1 MDHLIYQ
8 TGFIS
13 LIVQLITGIIGIVGI
28 FIPLSPP
35 DKILNNIISIEVVV
49 QFIEFIF
56 YLWLMFS
63 IYAKNI
69 NITSFRYIDWFI
81 TTPIMLT
88 TIIFFFAY
96 QTNLDKFK
104 DKEGNITMKEIIK
117 KEYKTII
124 PILIFNFL
132 MLLFGL
138 LGELGIL
145 NKYISLILG
154 TFFFLLSFYS
164 LYKNYVVLSQKNN
177 NIFYFIFIIW
187 AIYGIVYLLPY
198 NYRNASYN
206 ILDIFSKNVYGLFL
220 FYKILQKQK

>member
-13 LIVQLITGIIGIVGI
+13 LIVQLITCIIGITGI
-28 FIPLSPP
+28 FIPLSSP
-35 DKILNNIISIEVVV
+35 DKILTNIISIEMVV

-63 IYAKNI
+63 IYAKKI

-88 TIIFFFAY
+88 TIIFFFTY
-96 QTNLDKFK
+96 QSNLDKYK
-104 DKEGNITMKEIIK
+104 DQEGNITMKEIIK
-117 KEYKTII
+117 KEYKTMI

-138 LGELGIL
+138 LGEIGIL
-145 NKYISLILG
+145 NKYISFILG

-164 LYKNYVVLSQKNN
+164 LYKNYVLLNPKNN
-177 NIFYFIFIIW
+177 NLFYFIFIVW

-198 NYRNASYN
+198 NSRNASYN
-206 ILDIFSKNVYGLFL
+206 ILDIFSKNFYGLFL
-220 FYKILQKQK
+220 FYKILQKRK

>member
-220 FYKILQKQK
+220 FYKILQKRK

>member
-206 ILDIFSKNVYGLFL
+206 ILDIFSKNFFGLYL
-220 FYKILQKQK
+220 FYKILRKRK

>member
-13 LIVQLITGIIGIVGI
+13 LIIQLITGIIGIVGI
-28 FIPLSPP
+28 FIPLSSP
-35 DKILNNIISIEVVV
+35 DKILTNIISIEMVV
-49 QFIEFIF
+49 QFIEFVF

-63 IYAKNI
+63 MYAKKI

-96 QTNLDKFK
+96 QSNLDKFK
-104 DKEGNITMKEIIK
+104 NKEENITMKEIIK

-124 PILIFNFL
+124 LILIFNFL

-164 LYKNYVVLSQKNN
+164 IYKNYVLLSQKNN
-177 NIFYFIFIIW
+177 NLFYFIFIVW
-187 AIYGIVYLLPY
+187 AIYGIVYLFPY

-206 ILDIFSKNVYGLFL
+206 ILDIFSKNFYGLFL
-220 FYKILQKQK
+220 FYKILQKRK

>member
-13 LIVQLITGIIGIVGI
+13 LIIQLITVIIGIVGI

-117 KEYKTII
+117 KEYKTMI

-154 TFFFLLSFYS
+154 TFFFLLSFYN

>member
-13 LIVQLITGIIGIVGI
+13 LIIQLITGIIGIVGI
-28 FIPLSPP
+28 FIPLSSP
-35 DKILNNIISIEVVV
+35 DKILNNIISIEMVV

-56 YLWLMFS
+56 YLWLMLS

-96 QTNLDKFK
+96 QSNLDKFK
-104 DKEGNITMKEIIK
+104 DKEGNVTIKEIIK

-145 NKYISLILG
+145 NKYISLMLG

-164 LYKNYVVLSQKNN
+164 LYKNYVALSKKNN

-220 FYKILQKQK
+220 FYKILQKRK